1 MTTPRQP
8 IPITILTGFLGAGK
22 TTLLNHILNGNHGLR
37 VAVLV
42 NDFGAINIDSQLV
55 VGVEGETINL
65 ANGCI
70 CCTIRD
76 DLLMSVIG
84 LLARPDRPEYIIIE
98 TSGVS
103 DPVAVALTFML
114 PDVRSLVQI
123 DSILTVIDADE
134 ILILGGENAVLAMD
148 QIGAA
153 DMVVLNKVDLVNQAG
168 LEEARRYI
176 RQITPKARIFETTFG
191 KIPLELALGVGRFD
205 AAVLGRE
212 TRDVHV
218 HAEKEQSLSLP
229 VLGAPKHDHEDCDHE
244 TCAEHG
250 HDDGHCHHDHDH
262 SLVFSTWSFESDDP
276 FELKALREVVKSLPV
291 DIYRAKGFLYLA
303 DSPSRRGILQMVGK
317 RVRLA
322 LAEPWGDEKPHSQV
336 VVIGSH
342 GSIDA
347 DELRK
352 RFKFA
357 LAKNASQRD
366 TGLPDVVEWL
376 RNSLGATV

>member
-1 MTTPRQP
+1 MSEIQP

-22 TTLLNHILNGNHGLR
+22 TTLLNHILHGNHGLR

-42 NDFGAINIDSQLV
+42 NDFGAINIDAQLV

-65 ANGCI
+65 SNGCI

-76 DLLMSVIG
+76 DLLISVIN
-84 LLARPDRPEYIIIE
+84 LLARPERPEYILIE

-103 DPVAVALTFML
+103 DPVSVALTFML
-114 PDVRSLVQI
+114 PDVRSLVQV

-134 ILILGGENAVLAMD
+134 VLDLGGENAILAMD

-153 DMVVLNKVDLVNQAG
+153 DMVVLNKVDL
-168 LEEARRYI
+168 LDEARLDEVRKYI
-176 RQITPKARIFETTFG
+176 RQISHNARIFETTFG
-191 KIPLELALGVGRFD
+191 QIPLELALGVGRFD
-205 AAVLGRE
+205 AAVLERE

-218 HAEKEQSLSLP
+218 HSEKEKSLTLN
-229 VLGAPKHDHEDCDHE
+229 VLGNDHEH
-244 TCAEHG
+244 H
-250 HDDGHCHHDHDH
+250 HHHDHDH
-262 SLVFSTWSFESDDP
+262 SLVFSTWNFVSDEP
-276 FELKALREVVKSLPV
+276 FELKALREIVKNLPV
-291 DIYRAKGFLYLA
+291 NIYRAKGVLYMA
-303 DSPSRRGILQMVGK
+303 DSPTRRGILQMVGK

-322 LAEPWGDEKPHSQV
+322 LAEPWGEEKPRNQV
-336 VVIGSH
+336 VVIGSQ

-352 RFKFA
+352 RFQFA

-366 TGLPDVVEWL
+366 SGLPDLVEWL
-376 RNSLGATV
+376 RNTFSATASS